1 MRTPITYCLL
11 PFACGMSSRRPCPIR
26 WTRTG
31 KDLIFVA
38 LTVLPRYAVC
48 TPERVEIGSHRVP
61 ALLVRP
67 DAQGPHAGA
76 LIQHG
81 YGAEK
86 TDLLPLGVFLAAYGF
101 VSLLPDAWAH
111 GERLPVDGPSW
122 KTEQSPDYF
131 LTVIQHTLE
140 DLREALGV
148 LEERPEVDA
157 SRLLA
162 GGFSMGA
169 MLALILGTEDE
180 RVAAVGSLAGSP
192 LPDLLGVSL
201 FGTTLPSAELCDW
214 AREHDAAAHITRLA
228 PRPLL
233 LSHGRTDD
241 MVPVAG
247 ALRLY
252 EAARPVYAT
261 YPDRLALLLYDQTH
275 TVSQEQLIDA
285 VNWIA
290 PHFLLD
296 DAASETLAG

>member
-1 MRTPITYCLL
+1 MA
-11 PFACGMSSRRPCPIR
+11 FN
-26 WTRTG
+26 
-31 KDLIFVA
+31 VQ
-38 LTVLPRYAVC
+38 PRYAVC
-48 TPERVEIGSHRVP
+48 TPERVEIGPHRVP

-67 DAQGPHAGA
+67 DAPGPHAGA

-86 TDLLPLGVFLAAYGF
+86 MDLLPLGVFLAAYGF

-111 GERLPVDGPSW
+111 GERLPANGTSW

-131 LTVIQHTLE
+131 LTVIQHTLD

-148 LEERPEVDA
+148 LAARTEVDA

-192 LPDLLGVSL
+192 LPDLLGVPY
-201 FGTTLPSAELCDW
+201 FGATPPRAELRAW
-214 AREHDAAAHITRLA
+214 AREHDAAANIARLA
-228 PRPLL
+228 PKPLL
-233 LSHGRTDD
+233 LSHGRADD

-252 EAARPVYAT
+252 EAAKAAYAAI
-261 YPDRLALLLYDQTH
+261 PDRLTLLLYDHTH
-275 TVSQEQLIDA
+275 TVSPEQIADA

-296 DAASETLAG
+296 EEASDTETLAG